1 MRSVLL
7 LYRAAVFADAPGV
20 AGSAATAVTPGTAA
34 AASACGDAVG
44 TVNDD
49 DAVGT
54 TDGAELPVVAVGNLG
69 AVGADLAKG
78 KRQLATDFLGEACFE
93 RGKPFLGTRKDASYR
108 TQGVRSVLSDRFF
121 DNG

>member
-20 AGSAATAVTPGTAA
+20 AGSATTAAAPRTAAAAA
-34 AASACGDAVG
+34 AASACGGDAVG

-54 TDGAELPVVAVGNLG
+54 TDGAEFPVAVGNLG
-69 AVGADLAKG
+69 AVGADRAKG
-78 KRQLATDFLGEACFE
+78 KRQLATDLE
-93 RGKPFLGTRKDASYR
+93 RRASI
-108 TQGVRSVLSDRFF
+108 GVSTSWVP
-121 DNG
+121 